1 MGTKR
6 EKKLSGDKTKGQKPL
21 LQKIQELGETEK
33 TVENDWEQKPKNKTY
48 FYVNSGGLKKENKTT
63 GETQEQQTPT
73 GPWISKLKFTERRNE
88 RRRGETK
95 SNLAKLLELKSRKP
109 KIFWKLKN

>member
-48 FYVNSGGLKKENKTT
+48 FYDNSGGLKKENKNHWGNTRT
-63 GETQEQQTPT
+63 ANANRTMVFEIKIHTQ
-73 GPWISKLKFTERRNE
+73 
-88 RRRGETK
+88 TK
-95 SNLAKLLELKSRKP
+95 KE
-109 KIFWKLKN
+109 